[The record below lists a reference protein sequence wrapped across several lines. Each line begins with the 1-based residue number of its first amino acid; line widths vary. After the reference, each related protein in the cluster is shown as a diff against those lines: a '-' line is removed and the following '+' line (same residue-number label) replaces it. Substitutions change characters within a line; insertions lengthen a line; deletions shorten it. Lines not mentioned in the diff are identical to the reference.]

1 MRKRTGWFQKGRG
14 KCLILAIC
22 LSVGTVFSVGIE
34 PIQAVSTSS
43 AILAREEETTWKE
56 AKQEVNEIEEQL
68 LLYQEAMEQLKSM
81 LVIQNTGSVES
92 QLEEILTKVKREIT
106 YAQDLKNEMEK
117 QVSVDFLEIDTEG
130 MSQTQAIFTKI
141 GELRLYAQRMNQFYR
156 MIQEVFGLE
165 DSSTDQEVYQRLLNL
180 KEQITV
186 YHSFLDQAETLLQ
199 PEGVNGSSSLVTA
212 EQTKEELRLVYD
224 KMEEMKDQ
232 LDFLKKLLPVLLDRE
247 EISIENKEVQKEL
260 LEEIRQGK
268 EEMEDWMGQ
277 IRDCL
282 ELKPDAGQAE
292 ISKVILEMKATLAE
306 YWNYLGEVEVL
317 LSIEDGSSV
326 ATGSSLVVGSP
337 VTERLKEIY
346 KKLTDMLQQQ
356 NKMAETIQALQK
368 KEEVYQEKEEHY
380 QKQLEELKQIEKEMV
395 DQKEQMNQF
404 LSKLKTILGLKPEA
418 REEAIVEAILQIK
431 TLLSDYWS
439 YLGEVERLLQMPDG
453 SGSDDSGS
461 VDHSIVT
468 KRFTDFYQ
476 KLMEMVEEQDQMRE
490 TIHRLQEKEA
500 LSIENIQELSVLLE
514 EMKVQREE
522 ADCFLEKIKEV
533 LGLGD
538 QAEYQEV
545 VDTIQKVKEQ
555 VAYSLQL
562 VQEFVEQSGIE
573 IGEGEGTLLTKQLE
587 TIFEQVWVW
596 MEQLEK
602 EMEKTK
608 QAEQRMVQLEQ
619 EVRILTIEKQQSD
632 LENRQLK
639 KENEQLKQEP
649 SFEAVEKWEKER
661 KELEQENQ
669 SQREEIAVLKEKLQS
684 CAKGKEQLRIE
695 KDRLLE
701 ELLDQEEGRREDQK
715 QIVLL
720 KEQLEENKKKVEEC
734 EAIQKRQKPI
744 QELLEQHQI
753 SYERLQQ
760 ILSELE
766 EKQTSSAEKEETPVI
781 KEISDQDEE
790 VIEEQTESILR
801 EKETI
806 KTVQQ
811 EIPQQKIPQKETVVV
826 QQEEEMTFL
835 KAEEVSSN
843 LEETSVERESCWV
856 RQEECQPDAEGCFCE
871 RREMQMDIEDCFC
884 GRKEYQGNPEGCFYE
899 KDYWQNPKECFC
911 RMEEWQGSPEE
922 CPYQRE
928 EWQESGKESTDML
941 EESEKEEESL
951 IEENKES
958 SEEETR
964 EEGFSVEEKEERK
977 SGKWNVILFGV
988 LFLSVLIGGS
998 VWIRKN
1004 RKERQK

>member
-22 LSVGTVFSVGIE
+22 LSIGNVFSVGIE
-34 PIQAVSTSS
+34 PIQAVSTPS

-56 AKQEVNEIEEQL
+56 AKQELNEIEKQL

-156 MIQEVFGLE
+156 MIQELFGLE
-165 DSSTDQEVYQRLLNL
+165 DSNTNQEVYQRLLNL

-199 PEGVNGSSSLVTA
+199 PEGVNGSSALVTA
-212 EQTKEELRLVYD
+212 EQTKEELRLIYT
-224 KMEEMKDQ
+224 KMETMKDQ
-232 LDFLKKLLPVLLDRE
+232 LDFLKELLPVLLDRE

-282 ELKPDAGQAE
+282 ELQPDAGQAE

-306 YWNYLGEVEVL
+306 YWNYLSEVEVL

-418 REEAIVEAILQIK
+418 EEEAIVEAILQIK

-562 VQEFVEQSGIE
+562 VQEFVEQSGVE

-684 CAKGKEQLRIE
+684 CAKGKEQLRTE

-790 VIEEQTESILR
+790 VTEEQTESVLR

-806 KTVQQ
+806 KTIQQ

-826 QQEEEMTFL
+826 QQEEEMTSL

-884 GRKEYQGNPEGCFYE
+884 GRKEYQGNPE
-899 KDYWQNPKECFC
+899 
-911 RMEEWQGSPEE
+911 E

-941 EESEKEEESL
+941 EESKKEEESL

-964 EEGFSVEEKEERK
+964 EEGSSVQEKEEQKNR
-977 SGKWNVILFGV
+977 KWNVILFGV
-988 LFLSVLIGGS
+988 LFLSVLIGGVVFIKKS
-998 VWIRKN
+998 
-1004 RKERQK
+1004 RKEKKE